1 MDGDPGEMEEEN
13 NDEIGED
20 EGVREESEED
30 VRVRDIVD
38 SEDGEDDVSS
48 VEEDGDEEDIDNGV
62 GLQPIQGTAV
72 NFLNKQLIYI

>member
-62 GLQPIQGTAV
+62 V
-72 NFLNKQLIYI
+72 